1 MPKFNYLA
9 INNKGVKIK
18 GNIEAENILAARHVI
33 YQKKMVLLKIKIK
46 HESLFLRWAKCFKK
60 INNMDLILI
69 TRQMSILVNASIPL
83 DEALEII
90 EKQSTKNNV
99 NSVINEIRKKILE
112 GHSFS
117 DSLSQFPVIF
127 NSLYRSMI
135 AAGELSGHLGLVLS
149 KLADHIE
156 QAYKVKNKIAQA
168 LVYPAILILISIG
181 VIITLLSVVVPNI
194 IEQFVSYDK
203 VLPLST
209 RVLIMTTH
217 WLEDNILLITMLFII
232 VFWGWC
238 GLSKIKMINMFFS
251 SFYLKTPFLGK
262 AIFILNISRYL
273 RLMTI
278 LSSNGVNLIKSMEI
292 SSSVVTNLYI
302 KQGLENA
309 AKLVSEGGSLSSSLA
324 NSNGFSPMIL
334 HMIISGE
341 RSGTLDVILEKI
353 TDIQE
358 QELIDNINIFVILL
372 EPVIMIL
379 MAGFIFFIVLAIFQP
394 ILEMNS
400 LIL

>member
-1 MPKFNYLA
+1 
-9 INNKGVKIK
+9 
-18 GNIEAENILAARHVI
+18 
-33 YQKKMVLLKIKIK
+33 MV
-46 HESLFLRWAKCFKK
+46 W
-60 INNMDLILI
+60 
-69 TRQMSILVNASIPL
+69 
-83 DEALEII
+83 II
-90 EKQSTKNNV
+90 
-99 NSVINEIRKKILE
+99 
-112 GHSFS
+112 
-117 DSLSQFPVIF
+117 
-127 NSLYRSMI
+127 
-135 AAGELSGHLGLVLS
+135 
-149 KLADHIE
+149 
-156 QAYKVKNKIAQA
+156 KNK
-168 LVYPAILILISIG
+168 
-181 VIITLLSVVVPNI
+181 N
-194 IEQFVSYDK
+194 DK
-203 VLPLST
+203 HVLCIFL
-209 RVLIMTTH
+209 
-217 WLEDNILLITMLFII
+217 
-232 VFWGWC
+232 
-238 GLSKIKMINMFFS
+238 
-251 SFYLKTPFLGK
+251 LKTPFLGK